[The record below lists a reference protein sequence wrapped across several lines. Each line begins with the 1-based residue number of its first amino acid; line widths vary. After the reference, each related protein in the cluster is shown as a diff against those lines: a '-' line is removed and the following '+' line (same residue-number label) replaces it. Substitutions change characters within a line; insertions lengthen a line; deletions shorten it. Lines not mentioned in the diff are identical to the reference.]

1 MSDKPLAPNIA
12 PNLANELAR
21 ERNREAAER
30 TLMAW
35 IRTCT
40 SLIAFGFT
48 IYQIFRYL
56 STSERLRAPFVSPQI
71 FGVVMILIG
80 LTALVLAWVQH
91 RQSLKQLQADFG
103 PMPFSIAGMI
113 LASQGVMV
121 IVRAS
126 GTARVATWLSEE
138 VLP

>member
-1 MSDKPLAPNIA
+1 MTDQTPDANTRLAA
-12 PNLANELAR
+12 ERTRLAQ
-21 ERNREAAER
+21 ER

-113 LASQGVMV
+113 AGLIAGLGLVALIGVTL
-121 IVRAS
+121 RF
-126 GTARVATWLSEE
+126 
-138 VLP
+138 

>member
-1 MSDKPLAPNIA
+1 MTDHGLDANTRLAA
-12 PNLANELAR
+12 ERTRLAQ
-21 ERNREAAER
+21 ER

-56 STSERLRAPFVSPQI
+56 SASERLRAPFVSPQV

-80 LTALVLAWVQH
+80 LTALILAWLQH
-91 RQSLKQLQADFG
+91 RQSMRQLRADFG
-103 PMPFSIAGMI
+103 QMPFSIAAVIAALIAGLGLI
-113 LASQGVMV
+113 ALIGVTL
-121 IVRAS
+121 RF
-126 GTARVATWLSEE
+126 
-138 VLP
+138 

>member
-1 MSDKPLAPNIA
+1 MDSKSAVGVGMPDQTPDANTRLAA
-12 PNLANELAR
+12 ERTRLAQ
-21 ERNREAAER
+21 ER

-113 LASQGVMV
+113 AGLIAGLGLVALIGVTL
-121 IVRAS
+121 RF
-126 GTARVATWLSEE
+126 
-138 VLP
+138 